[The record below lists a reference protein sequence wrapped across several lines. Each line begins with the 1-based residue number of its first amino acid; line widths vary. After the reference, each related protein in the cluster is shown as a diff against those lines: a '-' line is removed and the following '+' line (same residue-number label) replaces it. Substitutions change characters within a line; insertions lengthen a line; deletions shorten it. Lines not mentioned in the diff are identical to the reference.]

1 MSTYYS
7 RKDFGNDFKWGV
19 AASSY
24 QIEGAHDA
32 DGKGLSIWDH
42 FTRKGKR
49 IKDGSTGNVACDFY
63 NQYTDDISLINDLNI
78 PNFRFSLSWP
88 RILPT
93 GTGKVNEAG
102 IDFYQRVI
110 DSCLEKGIT
119 PWLTLYHWDLPLEL
133 ERKGGWTNR
142 DIHYWFAEY
151 ADVCSRRFGD
161 RVKNWFVMN
170 EPFSFTA
177 LGYLV
182 GYFAPGRYG
191 IHNFLPAVH
200 HSNLCQAEG
209 GRIIRRN
216 VPDANI
222 GTTFSCS
229 YVRPVNDHPANIR
242 AANRVDA
249 LFNRLYIEPS
259 LGLDYPIRELP
270 VLERIEKYI
279 HPYDAGLMKFDYDFI
294 GLQNYYSL
302 TARSMMF
309 MPYLKA
315 FYVPFNKLNRPLT
328 ANGWEVYPTGIYHIL
343 KQFSKYPIRQ
353 IMVTENGA
361 AFRDKVVDGRVH
373 DVRRTKYLQD
383 YIGQVLRAKREGVN
397 VNGYFIWT
405 LMDNFEWRD
414 GFKSRF
420 GIVHVDFK
428 HQTRI
433 IKDSGLWMK
442 EFLGE

>member
-1 MSTYYS
+1 M
-7 RKDFGNDFKWGV
+7 
-19 AASSY
+19 
-24 QIEGAHDA
+24 E
-32 DGKGLSIWDH
+32 
-42 FTRKGKR
+42 
-49 IKDGSTGNVACDFY
+49 
-63 NQYTDDISLINDLNI
+63 
-78 PNFRFSLSWP
+78 
-88 RILPT
+88 
-93 GTGKVNEAG
+93 
-102 IDFYQRVI
+102 
-110 DSCLEKGIT
+110 LEK
-119 PWLTLYHWDLPLEL
+119 
-133 ERKGGWTNR
+133 KGGWTNR

-229 YVRPVNDHPANIR
+229 HVRPVNDHPANIR
-242 AANRVDA
+242 AAKRVDA
-249 LFNRLYIEPS
+249 LFNRLYIEPL
-259 LGLDYPIRELP
+259 LGWDYPIGELP

-279 HPYDAGLMKFDYDFI
+279 HPYDAGLMKFDFDFI

-302 TARSMMF
+302 TARSSML

-315 FYVPFNKLNRPLT
+315 FYVPFRKLNRPLT
-328 ANGWEVYPTGIYHIL
+328 ANGWEVYPAGIYHIL
-343 KQFSKYPIRQ
+343 KQFSQYPIKQ
-353 IMVTENGA
+353 IIVSENGA
-361 AFRDKVVDGRVH
+361 AFRDKIVNGKVH
-373 DVRRTKYLQD
+373 DTRRTKYLQD

-397 VNGYFIWT
+397 VGGYFIWT
-405 LMDNFEWRD
+405 LMDNFEW
-414 GFKSRF
+414 GHGYGKRF
-420 GIVHVDFK
+420 GIVYVDYDSQK
-428 HQTRI
+428 RI
-433 IKDSGLWMK
+433 LKDSAKYLQRVINAN
-442 EFLGE
+442 EVVEAA